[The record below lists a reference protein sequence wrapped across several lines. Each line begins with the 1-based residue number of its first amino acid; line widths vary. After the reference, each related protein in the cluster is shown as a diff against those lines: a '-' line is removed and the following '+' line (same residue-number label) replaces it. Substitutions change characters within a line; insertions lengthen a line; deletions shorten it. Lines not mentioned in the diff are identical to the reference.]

1 MEQPVARI
9 KIREFLEGTF
19 PLVKTVDNDSLLLG
33 TGLVDSLGIL
43 EVVGFVEREFH
54 ISVNDEELLP
64 ENFSTI
70 ETIASF
76 VVRKGALFYNGKKSL

>member
-33 TGLVDSLGIL
+33 TGLLDSLGIL
-43 EVVGFVEREFH
+43 EVVGFMEREFH

-76 VVRKGALFYNGKKSL
+76 VVRKRALFL